1 MTILVAGATGN
12 LGGRI
17 VKALLAHGATVRAL
31 VRTGTDPKKREQLTD
46 ANVTIVDV
54 DMTNPGQ
61 LTVACEG
68 VDCVV
73 SALQGLHDVIVGLQS
88 RLLDAAIAAG
98 VPRFIPSDF
107 ATDFTTLPA
116 GENRN
121 FDLRREFMEYIDSTP
136 MRATS
141 IMNGAFADLLMRD
154 MPLLDFSKKQAGYW
168 DDPDRRA
175 DFTTMDDVAAYTAA
189 AALDIDT
196 PRLLRIASFQRSP
209 SELAEAA
216 NEVTGDSFTLVNM
229 GSLAD
234 LAAYNRRE
242 RAANSDGEQQLYPR
256 WQQGQY
262 MQSMFST
269 LNEPLDNDRYT
280 GIHWTS
286 VEQVLSAR
294 NSQHS

>member
-17 VKALLAHGATVRAL
+17 IKALLARGAAVRAL
-31 VRTGTDPKKREQLTD
+31 VRTGTDPRKLEKLTTS
-46 ANVTIVDV
+46 NVTIVEA
-54 DMTNPGQ
+54 DMTHPGQ

-73 SALQGLHDVIVGLQS
+73 SALQGLHDVIVKLQS
-88 RLLDAAIAAG
+88 RLLDAAIEAG

-121 FDLRREFMEYIDSTP
+121 FDLRREFMEYIDSMP
-136 MRATS
+136 IRATS

-168 DDPDRRA
+168 DDPNRQA
-175 DFTTMDDVAAYTAA
+175 DFTTMDDIAAYTAA

-216 NEVTGDSFTLVNM
+216 SEVTGESFTLVNM
-229 GSLAD
+229 GSLTD
-234 LAAYNRRE
+234 LAAYNRRA

-269 LNEPLDNDRYT
+269 LNDPLDNDRYT
-280 GIHWTS
+280 GIQWTGLK
-286 VEQVLSAR
+286 QVLSAR
-294 NSQHS
+294 NS

>member
-17 VKALLAHGATVRAL
+17 VRELLARGATVRAL
-31 VRTGTDPKKREQLTD
+31 VRMGTDPNKLEKLTN
-46 ANVTIVDV
+46 ANVTIVEA
-54 DMTNPGQ
+54 DMSNPGQ
-61 LTVACEG
+61 LVVACEG
-68 VDCVV
+68 CDCVV
-73 SALQGLHDVIVGLQS
+73 SALQGLRDVIVGVQS
-88 RLLDAAIAAG
+88 RLLDAAIEAG

-121 FDLRREFMEYIDSTP
+121 FDLRREFMNYIDSTP

-141 IMNGAFADLLMRD
+141 ILNGAFADLLLRD

-168 DDPDRRA
+168 DDSNRRA
-175 DFTTMDDVAAYTAA
+175 DFTTMDDIAAYTAA

-196 PRLLRIASFQRSP
+196 PRLLRIASFQLSP
-209 SELAEAA
+209 AELAEAA
-216 NEVTGDSFTLVNM
+216 SEVTGESFTLANM

-242 RAANSDGEQQLYPR
+242 RAANPDGEQQLYPR

-269 LNEPLDNDRYT
+269 LNDPLDNDRYPDV
-280 GIHWTS
+280 HWTS
-286 VEQVLSAR
+286 IREVLASR
-294 NSQHS
+294 TR

>member
-189 AALDIDT
+189 AALDINT
-196 PRLLRIASFQRSP
+196 PRLLRIASFQLSP
-209 SELAEAA
+209 AELAEAA

-242 RAANSDGEQQLYPR
+242 RAANSNGEQQLYPR